1 MGAGSKLT
9 IAVVVA
15 AAIGVAGYL
24 GYQRTAEPAPHA
36 GPPTARIITQGQY
49 ANTIAYIFGE
59 DIQTPPQFPP
69 VSRVEG
75 LLALGAAE
83 ASLTPG
89 MVERFYRYGKQV
101 ADQVMAPPRRAYVVP
116 CGPAD
121 PGAADA
127 ACARQFIT
135 TVGRLLYRRALTDSE
150 ADTYVRLAGE
160 SADSLGDFYEGLRF
174 VLSGMLASPSFVL
187 ITDRLADDPGAPGAA
202 RLDAYS
208 RASRLSFF
216 LWNSAPDER
225 LLRAAES
232 GVLDSREGVETEV
245 ARMIS
250 SPRLRHALR
259 GFFADMLHF
268 DEFENL
274 AKDNLIYPAYGPGV
288 SGDAAEQ
295 MLRMITR
302 HLVEEQGDYRD
313 LFTTT
318 HTYMSQSL
326 GAVYQLPVNPENAFV
341 PYEFPDHSGRAG
353 LLSHV
358 GFLSLHSHPGRSS
371 PTRRGEGVRESLLC
385 QPVPLPPPNV
395 DFSNFEDPAGEFK
408 TARERLVRHS
418 SDAACAN
425 CHRITDPIG
434 LGLENFDGAGQY
446 RARENGALIDASGD
460 LDGIP
465 FDGALS
471 LGEAVKKNPATT
483 ACLVERLFAYGVSR
497 PMDKEDRPVLDY
509 FERRFA
515 DTGYRI
521 PALMRRIALSE
532 AFFAVGQP
540 VAAEAATA
548 SLH

>member
-1 MGAGSKLT
+1 
-9 IAVVVA
+9 
-15 AAIGVAGYL
+15 
-24 GYQRTAEPAPHA
+24 
-36 GPPTARIITQGQY
+36 
-49 ANTIAYIFGE
+49 
-59 DIQTPPQFPP
+59 
-69 VSRVEG
+69 
-75 LLALGAAE
+75 
-83 ASLTPG
+83 
-89 MVERFYRYGKQV
+89 
-101 ADQVMAPPRRAYVVP
+101 
-116 CGPAD
+116 
-121 PGAADA
+121 
-127 ACARQFIT
+127 
-135 TVGRLLYRRALTDSE
+135 
-150 ADTYVRLAGE
+150 
-160 SADSLGDFYEGLRF
+160 
-174 VLSGMLASPSFVL
+174 
-187 ITDRLADDPGAPGAA
+187 
-202 RLDAYS
+202 
-208 RASRLSFF
+208 
-216 LWNSAPDER
+216 
-225 LLRAAES
+225 
-232 GVLDSREGVETEV
+232 
-245 ARMIS
+245 
-250 SPRLRHALR
+250 
-259 GFFADMLHF
+259 
-268 DEFENL
+268 
-274 AKDNLIYPAYGPGV
+274 
-288 SGDAAEQ
+288 
-295 MLRMITR
+295 
-302 HLVEEQGDYRD
+302 
-313 LFTTT
+313 
-318 HTYMSQSL
+318 
-326 GAVYQLPVNPENAFV
+326 
-341 PYEFPDHSGRAG
+341 
-353 LLSHV
+353 
-358 GFLSLHSHPGRSS
+358 
-371 PTRRGEGVRESLLC
+371 GEGVRESLLC